1 LVKTD
6 LESSLE
12 AVLFYAGDSVSM
24 KRLEEIC
31 SQDAFSI
38 RNAINHL
45 CEVYKKSNS
54 GLEIIEV
61 EDGYQMCTASK
72 HLQVIQLY
80 RQKPAK
86 NILTQAL
93 IETLAIVAYSQP
105 ITRTQI
111 EDVRGVRCEHAISRL
126 LEYGLIEEVGRLNVI
141 GRPILFGTTHEFLR
155 HFGFKNLEEM
165 PKIKEELLEKFK
177 EEVQEEMNYYEED
190 ERVKNA
196 KPLEEEGDLKI

>member
-1 LVKTD
+1 MEKTE
-6 LESSLE
+6 LESRLE
-12 AVLFYAGDSVSM
+12 AVLFYAGESISI

-31 SQDAFSI
+31 DADAASI
-38 RNAINHL
+38 EDAIHHL
-45 CEVYKKSNS
+45 DELYKKSNS
-54 GLEIIEV
+54 GIEIVEV
-61 EDGYQMCTASK
+61 DDGYQMCTAPK
-72 HLQVIQLY
+72 HLQIIQLY

-177 EEVQEEMNYYEED
+177 EEVQEEMSYYEEN
-190 ERVKNA
+190 EHVKEA
-196 KPLEEEGDLKI
+196 PIISEE